1 MTLAPHDAVAI
12 LAQQREELAL
22 ALRRAEQAHCL
33 AIIDHL
39 AAKIRARCPE
49 AVYVA
54 MDRSGEDRTVT
65 VYGVLGEQ
73 PSPLGACPWLWDGT
87 ETGHPLNEIDSDI
100 ILDIEYALLPPT
112 SPVWALVRRNMGM
125 DGSWLL
131 ELPPADRAA
140 RVAELIREHHPAA
153 TAVIVDSRAGGGRV
167 VGVIEE
173 QTDGKA
179 PVPVARP
186 RLSSACDDALT
197 RLVTQVFL
205 LPPLADRHLKSIP
218 TDFTHP
224 YGSSVNVSDQVRLLL
239 LPTA

>member
-1 MTLAPHDAVAI
+1 MTPTPHDAVAI
-12 LAQQREELAL
+12 LAQQREDLTL

-33 AIIDHL
+33 GIIDHL

-54 MDRSGEDRTVT
+54 FDRSGEHRTVT

-73 PSPLGACPWLWDGT
+73 PSPLAACPWLWDGT

-112 SPVWALVRRNMGM
+112 SPVWALVRRNTGM
-125 DGSWLL
+125 DGSSLL

-140 RVAELIREHHPAA
+140 RVAELIRGHHPAA

-173 QTDGKA
+173 RTDGKVPA
-179 PVPVARP
+179 PVARP
-186 RLSSACDDALT
+186 RLSRACDDALT
-197 RLVTQVFL
+197 RLVAQVFL
-205 LPPLADRHLKSIP
+205 LSPLADRHLRAIP
-218 TDFTHP
+218 RDFTHP
-224 YGSSVNVSDQVRLLL
+224 YGSSVSDQVRLLL

>member
-1 MTLAPHDAVAI
+1 MTPATHDAVAI
-12 LAQQREELAL
+12 LAQQREDLAL

-33 AIIDHL
+33 SIIDHL
-39 AAKIRARCPE
+39 AAKVRARCPE

-54 MDRSGEDRTVT
+54 FDRSGEDRTVT

-73 PSPLGACPWLWDGT
+73 PSPLAACPWLWDGT
-87 ETGHPLNEIDSDI
+87 ETGHPLNEIDSDV

-112 SPVWALVRRNMGM
+112 SPAWALVRRSTGM

-140 RVAELIREHHPAA
+140 RVAELIRGHHPAA

-173 QTDGKA
+173 QTDGKVPA
-179 PVPVARP
+179 PVARP
-186 RLSSACDDALT
+186 RLSRECDDALT
-197 RLVTQVFL
+197 RLVAQVFL
-205 LPPLADRHLKSIP
+205 LPPLADRHLRPIQR
-218 TDFTHP
+218 DVTHH
-224 YGSSVNVSDQVRLLL
+224 YGSSASVSDQVRLLL